1 MGFELLSPGWML
13 AAPPL
18 LGALLVLYFLKLKRR
33 EVTVASTYLWRQ
45 ALQDLRVNSPF
56 QRLRMNLLLLLQAL
70 ALLTALLA
78 LARPVSN
85 VGGLTGQDTILLLDV
100 SASMQ
105 ATDGDAGGVTRFERA
120 LGEARRIVDD
130 LAYGDKAIVCA
141 FDDEPRVLTN
151 LTDSKSAL
159 REALDKLRPTDRPT
173 RLDRALARVRMI
185 LAESLREPEVFV
197 LSDGRV
203 GSLEGVALEQ
213 SVPLRYVRT
222 GQAAE
227 NVGLIGVDVSLPTG
241 LGEETRVFA
250 ALQRSGGSAPAT
262 LGVDLFLAS
271 DEQPD
276 EWHLLDSQEVELEP
290 DSTASVAFD
299 VAAQG
304 GRLKLQLDHA
314 QGRPDAFPVDD
325 VAWALLRPR
334 DPIRVLLVSD
344 GNLFLDRALRS
355 DPLVWKD
362 PQGAIPVL
370 APAAFA
376 PEDPQVRA
384 ADLIVLDRCAPDP
397 LPAGNYLC
405 FARAP
410 KLPGI
415 VDKGFGREAKIL
427 DWDEAHPV
435 ARFVNFATLNLPS
448 ARRLELREGDTVVV
462 RGSLGPLVAVA
473 RDGDRQAVIC
483 AFDLLSLPVEGAWT
497 FDPSYP
503 IFLANCVRW
512 LGGRGRDRKSLLVNT
527 GGTAELR
534 FPLESARALVTP
546 PGGGEPSALEVRRGD
561 DLLRVSSLDR
571 GGFYQ
576 VAFQDAAGKELGRST
591 FAANLCDGAESAI
604 APAPTLELE
613 GRPAVQGQDR
623 AEESNR
629 DVWKIAAGVA
639 LALVMLEWW
648 IYNRRVYL

>member
-1 MGFELLSPGWML
+1 MGFELLSPGWLL
-13 AAPPL
+13 AAPPV
-18 LGALLVLYFLKLKRR
+18 LGALFILYFLKLKRR

-70 ALLTALLA
+70 ALLAALLA

-85 VGGLTGQDTILLLDV
+85 VGGLTGQDTILLLDI

-105 ATDGDAGGVTRFERA
+105 ATDGDGSGGTRFEKA
-120 LGEARRIVDD
+120 CTEARRVIDD
-130 LAYGDKAIVCA
+130 LAYGDRAILCA
-141 FDDEPRVLTN
+141 FDDEPRVLTS
-151 LTDSKSAL
+151 LTDSKAAL
-159 REALDKLRPTDRPT
+159 RDALDKLRPTDRPT
-173 RLDRALARVRMI
+173 RLDRALARVRM
-185 LAESLREPEVFV
+185 LLSESLREPELFV

-203 GSLEGVALEQ
+203 GPLAGVQLEQ

-222 GQAAE
+222 GAAQE
-227 NVGLIGVDVSLPTG
+227 NVGLIGVDVSIPTG

-250 ALQRSGGSAPAT
+250 SLQRSGGSAPKT
-262 LGVDLFLAS
+262 VGVDLYLA
-271 DEQPD
+271 DEQKPD
-276 EWHLLDSQEVELEP
+276 QWSLLDSQELDLEP
-290 DSTASVAFD
+290 EGTASVAFD
-299 VAAQG
+299 VIAQG
-304 GRLKLQLDHA
+304 GRLKLELDHE
-314 QGRPDAFPVDD
+314 DEFPLDD
-325 VAWALLRPR
+325 TAVALLRPR
-334 DPIRVLLVSD
+334 EPIRVLLVSD

-355 DPLVWKD
+355 DPMVWKD
-362 PQGAIPVL
+362 PQGAIPTL
-370 APAAFA
+370 NPAAFA

-410 KLPGI
+410 ALPGLK
-415 VDKGFGREAKIL
+415 DLGFAREAKIL

-435 ARFVNFATLNLPS
+435 ARFVNFATLSLPS
-448 ARRLELREGDTVVV
+448 ARRIELREGDTVVV
-462 RGSLGPLVAVA
+462 RSNVGPLVSVA
-473 RDGDRQAVIC
+473 KDGDRQAVIC

-512 LGGRGRDRKSLLVNT
+512 LGGRGRDRKSLLVST

-534 FPLESARALVTP
+534 YPLDSAKALITPPAPLEPWTLD
-546 PGGGEPSALEVRRGD
+546 VRTGD
-561 DLLRVSSLDR
+561 DLLRVSNLDR
-571 GGFYQ
+571 AGFYQ
-576 VAFQDAAGKELGRST
+576 VEFQDAQGKQLSISR
-591 FAANLCDGAESAI
+591 FAANLSDGDESTI

-613 GRPAVQGQDR
+613 GRPPVQGEDK
-623 AEESNR
+623 AEESNQ

-639 LALVMLEWW
+639 LAAVMIEWW